1 MNTKELLKTLSDA
14 VTASGKSLKEI
25 GKDPIFEFL
34 KRSEIPKNLWEGIY
48 EKLRNIHGDG
58 DPYTSYVEDA
68 IGSKS
73 THKYS
78 ENAPSDVKHREPR
91 KKLFSEIKKI
101 AG

>member
-1 MNTKELLKTLSDA
+1 MNTKELLTTLSDA

-48 EKLRNIHGDG
+48 EKLRKIHG
-58 DPYTSYVEDA
+58 EDV
-68 IGSKS
+68 IDSKS
-73 THKYS
+73 THNYS

>member
-1 MNTKELLKTLSDA
+1 MNTKELLNTLSDA

-48 EKLRNIHGDG
+48 EKLRNIHEDG

-68 IGSKS
+68 IDSKS
-73 THKYS
+73 THNYS
-78 ENAPSDVKHREPR
+78 ENTPSDVKHREPR
-91 KKLFSEIKKI
+91 KKLFSDIKKI